1 MSDLS
6 HPDCL
11 HYDAATGW
19 LMLGDA
25 DSAWTELQ
33 KLAPAARRAPAA
45 LELEWGI
52 QAERRDWAGAVA
64 AAQQLVDLAPEC
76 TFGWVHRAYAARRLE
91 RGGLS
96 QAWELLRPALDRF
109 PKDPTVAYNLACY
122 AAQMGREEEAWSLLQ
137 RALAVASKPA
147 EYLCLA
153 LTDDDLKVLWPRI
166 HSLRPS

>member
-1 MSDLS
+1 MSDLP

-33 KLAPAARRAPAA
+33 KLAPEARQATTT

-52 QAERRDWAGAVA
+52 HAERGDWAA
-64 AAQQLVDLAPEC
+64 AATAAQHLVERSPEC
-76 TFGWVHRAYAARRLE
+76 TFGWVHRAYAARRQE
-91 RGGLS
+91 GGGLGR
-96 QAWELLRPALDRF
+96 AWDLLQPALDRF
-109 PKDPTVAYNLACY
+109 PQDPTVAYNLACY
-122 AAQMGREEEAWSLLQ
+122 AAQLGRIEDSWSLFQ
-137 RALAVASKPA
+137 RVLAVAGNPA

-153 LTDDDLKVLWPRI
+153 LSDGDLEPLWPRI
-166 HSLRPS
+166 RATLPR